1 MTAMKVSD
9 SDKRLL
15 DFICAE
21 GSFRLKPKAEKAALD
36 RIAAYRH
43 EAIEMA
49 ARYMRHDDNCAAL
62 GILLSNPP
70 KPIACSCGLSAIRA
84 LAGEVK

>member
-1 MTAMKVSD
+1 MKVSD

-36 RIAAYRH
+36 RIAAYRQ
-43 EAIEMA
+43 AGICKGIEMA

-84 LAGEVK
+84 LA